1 MARPRQD
8 SKENREKRPVA
19 NGVSLSQPAGDRP
32 CHPLPPGLFCAL
44 FHPNMPILSS
54 LSPIR
59 PVLYQFPMKPTSE
72 CSSRLSKGEAKIAR
86 DRTLLEKNSPVS
98 HPSSGMRPLK
108 FSPRVPCLESCLK
121 LRPQNDLGHRAAGA
135 LPFPTDFNQ
144 NKNEETK
151 L

>member
-1 MARPRQD
+1 MRVFDAQ
-8 SKENREKRPVA
+8 
-19 NGVSLSQPAGDRP
+19 
-32 CHPLPPGLFCAL
+32 GLGRRL
-44 FHPNMPILSS
+44 RKTLSS
-54 LSPIR
+54 R
-59 PVLYQFPMKPTSE
+59 VVLRTIPQFLMKSTSE
-72 CSSRLSKGEAKIAR
+72 CSSGDSRGEAKIAR

-108 FSPRVPCLESCLK
+108 FSPRVPCHDSCLK